1 MILIN
6 VAGIKGLTCGLD
18 LLAQGPLGP
27 KASGSKFYNGD
38 QYNINDTMESL
49 SIVFNHLYI

>member
-49 SIVFNHLYI
+49 SIVFNHVYI